1 VKGCHVRETSN
12 TCSSQ
17 PTPEAYTRVYPIP
30 RSVAIWPLYL
40 RIDYLVVVANQYVAP
55 RTKIGKFDESTS
67 DIRASTALRRQQS
80 WREQDW
86 LSSGFSTMATTR
98 CQIPSVVSGDDM
110 SEWSSQS
117 W

>member
-1 VKGCHVRETSN
+1 MCIEFCISGNECCKISDEVDLNCRRAVKGCHVRETSN

-80 WREQDW
+80 
-86 LSSGFSTMATTR
+86 
-98 CQIPSVVSGDDM
+98 
-110 SEWSSQS
+110 
-117 W
+117 